1 MVKVHANYSPYD
13 IFNVEGTITIHYKDF
28 VDIPVYAGRH
38 PAGGTDLKPHDKPLK
53 IADIARETGISEDEA
68 RDIARRYPKEIPS
81 KRLGR
86 IKVFPEQAIGA
97 VRRIAEKEGAV
108 TAGPERSGKIPGR
121 GRDET
126 GARGKGDS
134 RLGAIAQQREDERR
148 RERASAPGPSTS
160 PRPQG
165 VPHHLIEKVAL
176 QERQIQRIFARLEEA
191 EQTRLATAS
200 ALEERIDLLERQIA
214 ALTEQNRITDE
225 WIQYVDARLDEMA
238 ATDRSIAETTNAW
251 ASYTESEIALL
262 KRSFTERVRDWFQ
275 RE

>member
-1 MVKVHANYSPYD
+1 M
-13 IFNVEGTITIHYKDF
+13 
-28 VDIPVYAGRH
+28 
-38 PAGGTDLKPHDKPLK
+38 KPHDKPLK

-97 VRRIAEKEGAV
+97 VRRIVEKEGAV
-108 TAGPERSGKIPGR
+108 TAGAEKSDKNPDLGR
-121 GRDET
+121 EHT

-148 RERASAPGPSTS
+148 RERVSAPGAATS

-165 VPHHLIEKVAL
+165 APHHLIEKVAL
-176 QERQIQRIFARLEEA
+176 QEKQIQRIFARLEES
-191 EQTRLATAS
+191 EKTRLATAA
-200 ALEERIDLLERQIA
+200 ALDERIDLLERQVA
-214 ALTEQNRITDE
+214 ALAEQNRITDQ
-225 WIQYVDARLDEMA
+225 WIRYVDARLDEMA

-251 ASYTESEIALL
+251 ASYTESELDLL
-262 KRSFTERVRDWFQ
+262 KRSFTERVRDRFNK
-275 RE
+275 EKME